1 MSRWIGLA
9 LLLVVVGALAL
20 RLPDLDRRPMHND
33 EAVNAHL
40 IQKLWEDGL
49 YNYNPDEYH
58 GPTLHYATL
67 PLIWL
72 SGAKDFTEVNESILR
87 LGTVIF
93 GVLLILLLWWL
104 ADGLARSALVYA
116 AILTAVS
123 PAMVFYSRYFIHEM
137 LLVVFQ
143 HGSYWGRLALYNDE
157 ASAVGGSDRGF
168 GRLDVCDQGDVCHC
182 ARGDGVGGRVG
193 DGLGTVLFEGPRCGT
208 GVLEL
213 EP

>member
-1 MSRWIGLA
+1 
-9 LLLVVVGALAL
+9 
-20 RLPDLDRRPMHND
+20 MHND

-49 YNYNPDEYH
+49 YKYNPDEYH

-137 LLVVFQ
+137 LLVCFSMGAIGAGWRYIMTRRARWAVLTGASVGLMYATKETFVIAL
-143 HGSYWGRLALYNDE
+143 GAMVLAAGLVMVWERYYSKDR
-157 ASAVGGSDRGF
+157 VGGT
-168 GRLDVCDQGDVCHC
+168 
-182 ARGDGVGGRVG
+182 
-193 DGLGTVLFEGPRCGT
+193 GL
-208 GVLEL
+208 LEL